1 MDNLDNSN
9 IYALIL
15 GGGRGT
21 RLFPL
26 TKDRSK
32 PAVPLAG
39 KYRLI
44 DVPISNC
51 INSKVGKIFVLTQF
65 NTQSLHRHIHKA
77 YKFDIFSNNF
87 VEILAA
93 EQTDRTADWYQGT
106 ADAVRR
112 NLWHMTDKDVD
123 KVLILS
129 GDQIYRM
136 DFRDIIKAHNDIKAE
151 VTIAATI
158 KTPEQASEF
167 GILKV
172 DRHFRIIDFVEKPTK
187 NELKDLI
194 IQGED
199 LASLGVKA
207 EGSVVLASMGI
218 YLFNKARLE
227 TSLDNEMADFGKNV
241 IPWCIKNMRV
251 FVHPFL
257 DYWEDVGTIRA
268 YFNSHMALTEDAP
281 EFDFYDAKHPIYTH
295 PRFLPNTRISTD
307 SKISHCII
315 SEGCTIVNSELDHCV
330 VGIRGS
336 VANGCSLKNV
346 VIMGQDDYSHEED
359 LMQSCGLPARGI
371 GRNCRIEGAII
382 DKDVR
387 IGDNV
392 IINAKYNRPNE
403 DGDCYYVRDGIVLI
417 PKNAIIPDGRE
428 I

>member
-1 MDNLDNSN
+1 MDNNN

-32 PAVPLAG
+32 PAVSLAG

-51 INSKVGKIFVLTQF
+51 INSKIGKIFVLTQF
-65 NTQSLHRHIHKA
+65 NTQSLHQHIHKA

-112 NLWHMTDKDVD
+112 NLWHMTDRDVD
-123 KVLILS
+123 RVLVLS
-129 GDQIYRM
+129 GDQVYRM
-136 DFRDIIKAHNDIKAE
+136 DFRDIINTHNDAKAE

-158 KTPEQASEF
+158 KRPEQAGDF

-172 DRHFRIIDFVEKPTK
+172 DRHFRIIDFVEKPSK

-194 IQGED
+194 IPGED
-199 LASLGVKA
+199 LVSLGVKA
-207 EGSVVLASMGI
+207 EGNVVLASMGI
-218 YLFNKARLE
+218 YLFNKALLE

-241 IPWCIKNMRV
+241 IPWCIKNARA
-251 FVHPFL
+251 FVHPFH

-268 YFNSHMALTEDAP
+268 YFNAHMSLTEEAP
-281 EFDFYDAKHPIYTH
+281 DFDFYDSERPIYTL
-295 PRFLPNTRISTD
+295 PLFLPNTRISSS
-307 SKISHCII
+307 SKVSHCII
-315 SEGCTIVNSELDHCV
+315 SEGCNIVNAELDHCV
-330 VGIRGS
+330 IGIRSS
-336 VANGCSLKNV
+336 VACGCILKNV
-346 VIMGQDDYSHEED
+346 VMMGQDNYSDDEH
-359 LMQSCGLPARGI
+359 LIQSCGLPARGI
-371 GRNCRIEGAII
+371 GRNSKIEGAII

-392 IINAKYNRPNE
+392 VINAKYNKSNE
-403 DGDCYYVRDGIVLI
+403 DGDCYYIRDGIVII
-417 PKNAIIPDGRE
+417 PKNTIVPDGRV